1 MKKFKKILAAVSAA
15 ALCALPAMNGFAA
28 DEASES
34 GRINTYKV
42 YCDISKN
49 SGIKRATFVI
59 DYNDMDI
66 AKSKIK
72 GNLGGTLTDASV
84 TTPDYEEFGILFESS
99 TVLMNPGTLFASKF
113 TTNHDFNSCLVRM
126 QAEGFDKSLSLIKPS
141 PINIDIVLMGD
152 VNNDGEVDIMDV
164 ININRYLMDAKN
176 VSINLRAAD
185 VNDDGIVTKEDSD
198 MVLSY
203 TVQIIEHFWLIK

>member
-1 MKKFKKILAAVSAA
+1 MKKFKKILSAVSAA
-15 ALCALPAMNGFAA
+15 VLCALPMMNGVAVNA
-28 DEASES
+28 ASES

-49 SGIKRATFVI
+49 SGIKRATLVI

-66 AKSKIK
+66 AEPKIK
-72 GNLGGTLTDASV
+72 GNLGGTLSDGYV
-84 TTPDYEEFGILFESS
+84 NTPDYEEFGILFDSS
-99 TVLMNPGTLFASKF
+99 TVLMNPGTLFAAKF

-126 QAEGFDKSLSLIKPS
+126 QANGFDKSLSLIKPS
-141 PINIDIVLMGD
+141 PITVDVVLMGD
-152 VNNDGEVDIMDV
+152 VNNDGVVDIMDV
-164 ININRYLMDAKN
+164 ININRYIMDVEN
-176 VSINLRAAD
+176 NSINLRAAD

-203 TVQIIEHFWLIK
+203 TVQNIEHF

>member
-1 MKKFKKILAAVSAA
+1 MKKFKKILSAVSAA
-15 ALCALPAMNGFAA
+15 VLCALPMINCAA
-28 DEASES
+28 VNAASES

-49 SGIKRATFVI
+49 SGIKRATLVI

-66 AKSKIK
+66 AQSKIK
-72 GNLGGTLTDASV
+72 GNLGGTLSDGYAN
-84 TTPDYEEFGILFESS
+84 TPDYEEFGILFESS
-99 TVLMNPGTLFASKF
+99 TVLMDPGTLFASKF
-113 TTNHDFNSCLVRM
+113 TTNYNFDSCIVEM
-126 QAEGFDKSLSLIKPS
+126 EANGFDKSLHLIKPS
-141 PINIDIVLMGD
+141 PITVDVVLMGD
-152 VNNDGEVDIMDV
+152 VNNDGVVNIMDV
-164 ININRYLMDAKN
+164 ININRYLMDVEN

-203 TVQIIEHFWLIK
+203 TVQNIEHF